1 MKISSLNS
9 ILLAI
14 EAIGVLLGYLVLF
27 APGYHVAAWIALVV
41 WLLGCQQA
49 FNWYL
54 RRRKRDLR
62 LMWQKAAELGFS
74 ADALTGLA
82 PQYDA
87 TQWAMSAPDYLQF
100 LPAPKVVA
108 AMTRRLEAQLA
119 KREQNRW

>member
-9 ILLAI
+9 ILLAV
-14 EAIGVLLGYLVLF
+14 EVIGVLLGYLLIYV
-27 APGYHVAAWIALVV
+27 PGFHVVAWVALVV

-54 RRRKRDLR
+54 RRRKRALAV
-62 LMWQKAAELGFS
+62 MWQKAGELGFA
-74 ADALTGLA
+74 ADALAGLA

-100 LPAPKVVA
+100 LPAPAIVD
-108 AMTRRLEAQLA
+108 AMTHRLDAQLV